1 MPDYVF
7 EAGMKQVKARLETI
21 TTGNGYQNT
30 VESVQRQAWEGQD
43 VAYSRAI
50 FIKEGAEEQIE
61 QLSSGVNIL
70 LRCKRRVNVAIFA
83 RPAENDTLKP
93 DEIMNS
99 LAGDV
104 VKALL
109 TPPRT
114 FGGYFEF
121 VTFAERLPLDAEEA
135 KTHLAEGI
143 GIDVFYR
150 YRADDPTLQA

>member
-21 TTGNGYQNT
+21 QVANGYQNT

-43 VAYSRAI
+43 LVVSRAI
-50 FIKEGAEEQIE
+50 YIKEGAEEVVE
-61 QLSSGVNIL
+61 QVASGVNVL
-70 LRCKRRVNVAIFA
+70 LRCKRRVNLAIFA

-104 VKALL
+104 VKAML

-121 VTFAERLPLDAEEA
+121 VTLVERLPLDAEEA

-143 GIDVFYR
+143 GIDVHYR